1 MNELLKRISK
11 LPPEKLKLL
20 EKRIKEN
27 NIDINKNILDI
38 KKNKFESIE
47 TVEDKEYYSLS
58 SAQKR
63 MYILNQIENVGVSYN
78 IPMIMIIEGN
88 LNINQFE
95 KTISELVRRHESFR
109 TAFQVVDGEP
119 VQKIFK
125 DIDVKITYSK
135 AREDEIKSKIEEFV
149 EPFDLSKAPLLRV
162 ELIKLSM
169 NKHLFMM
176 DTHHIVSDGVSMRI
190 FIKDFINLYKGK
202 ELQELSI
209 QYKDFSQWQNNI
221 LKTESI
227 EKQREYWLGKFND
240 EIPVLNMPTDYVRP
254 AVRSFEGDVVKFQI
268 EKELVE
274 DINKLASETG
284 TTLYMVLLGAYN
296 VLLSKYT
303 GQEDIVVGTP
313 VAGRTHSDLDNIIG
327 MFVNTVAMRN
337 YPKGEKSFRE
347 FLEEVKETSLEAYEN
362 QDYQFEELISQLNII
377 REPSRNPLFDVMF
390 TLQNFDTENIEVDGL
405 KFRPYEFENKVS
417 KFDMTLSASE
427 SKEKITFHLQYSTKL
442 FRRETIERLSKHYIN
457 ILKEV
462 TNNGEIKLSEIEILS
477 KEEKDKLLYDFNN
490 NKVKYPEDKTLHE
503 LFEEQVKRTPNN
515 IAVIYKDEELT
526 YDELNMKANKL
537 AKILRK
543 KGVKADS
550 IVGIMMERS
559 LEMIVGILGILKA
572 GGAYLPIDPDYP
584 KERVEYILK
593 DSRSK
598 LLLTREKSS
607 SNIEFLGETIDL
619 LDEELYEGERNN
631 LERINNS
638 KNLAYVIYTSGSTGK
653 PKGVMVEHKSVINTL
668 ICMEKKYPL
677 AHEDTHLLKTKFTFD
692 VSVSE
697 LFGWFV
703 GSGKL
708 VIMGNKEEKDI
719 NATINLIEKY
729 KVTHINFVP
738 AMLNM
743 FIETIGDD
751 LDKISSL
758 KYVFAAGEELKTDVV
773 SNFYSKF
780 NNIRLENLYG
790 PTETTI
796 YSSRYSVDKNLKYT
810 SIPIGTP
817 IENTQIY
824 IMNNNQLAPIG
835 VPGELCISG
844 DGLARGYLNKPELTA
859 EKFIENPYKLGERMY
874 KTGDLAR
881 WLPEGNIEFLGRID
895 HQVKIR
901 GFRIELGE
909 IEAQLLK
916 KEEIKE
922 SVVMAREDEYG
933 NKYICAYV
941 VGTTN
946 FTVKE
951 LREYLLKE
959 LPEYMIPSYFIQLEA
974 MPLTPNGKIDRKK
987 LPKPEGTMDIGIE
1000 YEEARNEIEEKL
1012 VEIWKDIL
1020 NVNQVGIND
1029 NFFELG
1035 GHSLKAMS
1043 LVNKICKELN
1053 IEISLGQIF
1062 KNSTIKT
1069 LGEFIR
1075 NLNKS
1080 VHSTI
1085 EIVEEKEY
1093 YQVSSA
1099 QKRMYILNQIEN
1111 VGISYN
1117 MPMMMTI
1124 KGELNINQF
1133 KKTMEELI
1141 RRHESFRTAFELIE
1155 SNPVQK
1161 IYKDVTFE
1169 IAYSELGEGE
1179 IKDKIEK
1186 FIQPFELS
1194 KAPLLRVE
1202 LIRLSEN
1209 NHLFM
1214 MDTHH
1219 IISDGI
1225 STGIFIKEFIAL
1237 YENKKLPKLKIQY
1250 KDFSQWQNNILKTEP
1265 IEKQKEYW
1273 LGKFNDEIPVLNM
1286 PTDYIRPAVRS
1297 FEGDVV
1303 KFQIE
1308 KELVEDIN
1316 KLASETGTT
1325 LYMVLLG
1332 AYNVLLSKYTGQED
1346 IVVGTPVS
1354 GRTHSDLD
1362 NIIGMFVNTIAM
1374 RNYPKGEKSFR
1385 KFLEEVKETSLEAY
1399 ENQDYQFEELIS
1411 QLDIARDFS
1420 KNPLFDVMFTFQNI
1434 DIENIEIEGLKFR
1447 PYEFE
1452 NKISKFDMTLSAI
1465 ESKEKI
1471 TFNLEYCTKLFK
1483 RETVERL
1490 SKHYVNILKAVVNN
1504 VEIKLSEIDIISKE
1518 EKNQLLYDFNSG
1530 KVEYPKNKTIHELF
1544 EEQVKRT
1551 PNNIAVVCENN
1562 KLTYSE
1568 LNAKANK
1575 LARVLRE
1582 NGVETNS
1589 IVGIMIERSLEMIV
1603 GMIGVLKAGGA
1614 YLPIE
1619 PEYPKDRIKYM
1630 IEDSKMDIL
1639 LTRHKLLEE
1648 INYSGKVLDI
1658 DDKKIDLQSEEN
1670 LEKVNTSKDL
1680 AYIIYTS
1687 GSTGKP
1693 KGVLIEHQSVVNMLQ
1708 WRIKEYKLDSR
1719 DSVLQLFSCAFDGFV
1734 ISFYTPIISGA
1745 KVVIL
1750 NDIEAKDVFVI
1761 KNKILSHS
1769 ITHFI
1774 TVPSMCLAIMEYL
1787 TPEEGKSLRIVT
1799 LAGETLTCN
1808 VVEKCKNIN
1817 QEIEVV
1823 NEYGPTE
1830 NSVITTIMRDVDIN
1844 KKITIGR
1851 PIDNTRIFI
1860 LDKNNKLQP
1869 IGVSGELCISGEGL
1883 ARGYLNK
1890 PELTKEKFI
1899 LNPFEPN
1906 TRMYKTGDLA
1916 RWLPDGNIEFLGRI
1930 DNQVKIRGFRI
1941 ELGEIESQLLRNEKV
1956 KETAVISREDKNN
1969 NKYICAYIVGDNE
1982 INVKELREYLSK
1994 ELPDYMIPAYF
2005 IQLEKIPVTPNGK
2018 VDRKVLEQ
2026 YDKFIDISTVYEAPR
2041 NFIEAKMVSV
2051 WREIL
2056 GIEKIGVKDDFFDLG
2071 GDSIKAIR
2079 IVSKLIVDFEIK
2091 INDIFECK
2099 TICKLAKK
2107 VSFKR
2112 DNLKMKIDS
2121 FKEIAVTFENSE
2133 DNSIFDKKL
2142 NNSIMNYRQ
2151 LNKVHEQIH
2160 VVKRRKYKNIFLTGA
2175 TGYLGMHILH
2185 ELLNN
2190 DDATIYLLIRGKN
2203 KKEAEEKLKENF
2215 ELYFGSNIYES
2226 YSDRIFII
2234 NGDIT
2239 KYNFGLEKELYEFL
2253 AKTIDCIINSAANVK
2268 HYGHYEDFYDVNVKA
2283 VERLIEFAK
2292 LGKKKDL
2299 NHISTISVG
2308 AGKAN
2313 KEDILFSEYNDELES
2328 HIDNYY
2334 IRTKIEGERIA
2345 LKARE
2350 DGINTN
2356 IFRVGNIVFN
2366 SRTGVFQKNIDEN
2379 AFYSQL
2385 KSYIN
2390 LRAMPKINLSYDFS
2404 FVDYVSRAIILLYNR
2419 ADLKNEIY
2427 HIFNPN
2433 SVTPALVGDLLNKLG
2448 FPIEMKS
2455 FEDFL
2460 EYIYD
2465 NYNKE
2470 ELREHIDNF
2479 LVHSNILNNEENKA
2493 FVSVCEKTQI
2503 LLKQADFMWPRL
2515 DLEYMNKMV
2524 GYCRKVNFLES

>member
-1 MNELLKRISK
+1 MLLNEDSFKSKLHEYSLTPYQQDIWIKQQIYPKSALYNIGGYMEIKGKIDLDIFKKSIDILIKENDALRIIINEVNGEPTQKFLSQLNYTVPFHDFSEKENSEEHVLQWLKSEMIKPFHINNNILFQFELIKVNTKLYYWFTKIHHVIADGWGIFLINKKVMNIYNSLIKGNIPKEDTLYCYKNLMVEDSEYLYSKEYERDKIYWKQKLEMLPEPLITKKLNIGNDINNHIVSSRKTLTIKPSDYNKIVKISK
-11 LPPEKLKLL
+11 KNNCSPFHFILGTMFIYFSRVYDKDELIIGVPVLNRRSNKHKSTVGLFVNLLPLKMKIDNNLKFIDFVANIKKQLVESYKHEQFPLGHIVREVYNNSGNEKNLFDIALSYLKHDYSQSFSGCEIEYKLL
-20 EKRIKEN
+20 ENRCERNALTMFVSDFGDEKDI
-27 NIDINKNILDI
+27 NIDFDYQLKAFDENFPIDSVISH
-38 KKNKFESIE
+38 FEN
-47 TVEDKEYYSLS
+47 L
-58 SAQKR
+58 
-63 MYILNQIENVGVSYN
+63 LNQLGNNPYN
-78 IPMIMIIEGN
+78 RIC
-88 LNINQFE
+88 
-95 KTISELVRRHESFR
+95 
-109 TAFQVVDGEP
+109 
-119 VQKIFK
+119 
-125 DIDVKITYSK
+125 DIDIITK
-135 AREDEIKSKIEEFV
+135 DEKR
-149 EPFDLSKAPLLRV
+149 RV
-162 ELIKLSM
+162 
-169 NKHLFMM
+169 
-176 DTHHIVSDGVSMRI
+176 
-190 FIKDFINLYKGK
+190 
-202 ELQELSI
+202 
-209 QYKDFSQWQNNI
+209 
-221 LKTESI
+221 
-227 EKQREYWLGKFND
+227 
-240 EIPVLNMPTDYVRP
+240 
-254 AVRSFEGDVVKFQI
+254 
-268 EKELVE
+268 
-274 DINKLASETG
+274 
-284 TTLYMVLLGAYN
+284 
-296 VLLSKYT
+296 
-303 GQEDIVVGTP
+303 
-313 VAGRTHSDLDNIIG
+313 
-327 MFVNTVAMRN
+327 
-337 YPKGEKSFRE
+337 
-347 FLEEVKETSLEAYEN
+347 
-362 QDYQFEELISQLNII
+362 
-377 REPSRNPLFDVMF
+377 
-390 TLQNFDTENIEVDGL
+390 
-405 KFRPYEFENKVS
+405 
-417 KFDMTLSASE
+417 
-427 SKEKITFHLQYSTKL
+427 
-442 FRRETIERLSKHYIN
+442 
-457 ILKEV
+457 
-462 TNNGEIKLSEIEILS
+462 
-477 KEEKDKLLYDFNN
+477 LYDFNN
-490 NKVKYPEDKTLHE
+490 TKTKYPKNKTIHE
-503 LFEEQVKRTPNN
+503 LFEEQVKNTPNN
-515 IAVIYKDEELT
+515 IAVVYKDKQLT
-526 YDELNMKANKL
+526 YSELNEKSNCL
-537 AKILRK
+537 AKILRN
-543 KGVKADS
+543 KGVKADTV
-550 IVGIMMERS
+550 VGIMVEKS
-559 LEMIVGILGILKA
+559 LEMIIGILGILKA
-572 GGAYLPIDPDYP
+572 GGAYLPIDTEYP
-584 KERVEYILK
+584 QQRINHIVNDSNVKILLSK
-593 DSRSK
+593 DSFVDGIDFSG
-598 LLLTREKSS
+598 EII
-607 SNIEFLGETIDL
+607 NIENSINFIEGSPNL
-619 LDEELYEGERNN
+619 LN
-631 LERINNS
+631 IN
-638 KNLAYVIYTSGSTGK
+638 KPEDLAYVIYTSGSTGK
-653 PKGVMVEHKSVINTL
+653 PKGVAVEQKNVVRLVSNTNYIKFKENHRILQTGAIVFDASTFEIWGALLNGLPLHL
-668 ICMEKKYPL
+668 I
-677 AHEDTHLLKTKFTFD
+677 
-692 VSVSE
+692 S
-697 LFGWFV
+697 
-703 GSGKL
+703 
-708 VIMGNKEEKDI
+708 KDI
-719 NATINLIEKY
+719 LMNVKKLEEYIQNNKITTMWLTSPLFNQISKEKAEIFENLEY
-729 KVTHINFVP
+729 LLVGGDVLSTRHINNVRSKNKK
-738 AMLNM
+738 LN
-743 FIETIGDD
+743 IING
-751 LDKISSL
+751 
-758 KYVFAAGEELKTDVV
+758 
-773 SNFYSKF
+773 
-780 NNIRLENLYG
+780 YG
-790 PTETTI
+790 PTENTTFSTCFHI
-796 YSSRYSVDKNLKYT
+796 NKDYEE
-810 SIPIGTP
+810 SIPIGKP
-817 IENTQIY
+817 IANSTCYVLNKYKRLQ
-824 IMNNNQLAPIG
+824 PIG
-835 VPGELCISG
+835 VYGELYVGG
-844 DGLARGYLNKPELTA
+844 DGVARGYINNKELTK
-859 EKFIENPYKLGERMY
+859 EKFIANPFVEGDRIY

-881 WLPEGNIEFLGRID
+881 WLPDGNIEFLGRID

-909 IEAQLLK
+909 IESQLLK
-916 KEEIKE
+916 NEKIKE
-922 SVVMAREDEYG
+922 ALVISKEDEDG
-933 NKYICAYV
+933 NKYICAYI
-941 VGTTN
+941 VGTTKFN
-946 FTVKE
+946 VKD
-951 LREYLLKE
+951 LRNYLLKE
-959 LPEYMIPSYFIQLEA
+959 LPEYMIPSYFVQLEK
-974 MPLTPNGKIDRKK
+974 MPLTSNGKIDRTM
-987 LPKPEGTMDIGIE
+987 LPKPEGKINTGIE
-1000 YEEARNEIEEKL
+1000 YEKPRNEIEEKL
-1012 VEIWKDIL
+1012 AEIWKDIL

-1490 SKHYVNILKAVVNN
+1490 SKHYMNILKAVVNN